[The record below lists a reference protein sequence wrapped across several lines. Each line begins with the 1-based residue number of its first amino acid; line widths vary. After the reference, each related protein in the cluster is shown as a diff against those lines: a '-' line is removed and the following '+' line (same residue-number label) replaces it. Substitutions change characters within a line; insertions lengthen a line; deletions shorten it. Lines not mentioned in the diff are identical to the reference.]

1 MDFGLFDSIRDQ
13 KAITA
18 DDREAFYQMLA
29 AVGRAKPDQL
39 MAAAIENLPTLPE
52 DDRWIDRT
60 GEERYSVTPLFNQ
73 AAAERGKLV
82 ELLGTARRIEKIMVG
97 DPDIVARFGID
108 HYYEVFLFTDDSQGN
123 PLTFCVRE
131 LPEGMPYGNTPR
143 YGEAARIAGFFFKT
157 WSYKVPKMMDPTLSP
172 GDPKTHHQL
181 SPLLIG
187 RSLVWY
193 PAVQPADN
201 TLSGVVVSGFFAM
214 AMVAVWLVAWRTRR
228 RERKWLE
235 QMESPPDFDSG
246 VELDRMD
253 QHTESAP
260 DFSRLAEMD
269 RGPEP
274 KPQEPPE

>member
-1 MDFGLFDSIRDQ
+1 
-13 KAITA
+13 
-18 DDREAFYQMLA
+18 
-29 AVGRAKPDQL
+29 
-39 MAAAIENLPTLPE
+39 
-52 DDRWIDRT
+52 
-60 GEERYSVTPLFNQ
+60 
-73 AAAERGKLV
+73 
-82 ELLGTARRIEKIMVG
+82 
-97 DPDIVARFGID
+97 
-108 HYYEVFLFTDDSQGN
+108 
-123 PLTFCVRE
+123 
-131 LPEGMPYGNTPR
+131 
-143 YGEAARIAGFFFKT
+143 
-157 WSYKVPKMMDPTLSP
+157 
-172 GDPKTHHQL
+172 
-181 SPLLIG
+181 LIG